1 VTTVTLSLISHT
13 NVGKTTLART
23 LLRREIGEVR
33 DQPHVTTIAEAH
45 LLIEAA
51 DARLL
56 LWDTPG
62 FGDTVRLMT
71 RLRHESD
78 PIGWFLHQAWDR
90 VLNRP
95 LWCSQEAV
103 RNVRDE
109 ADVVLYLVNATE
121 EPAAAGYMQH
131 ELELLSWMGRPVLV
145 VLNQV
150 GVGDPSRTVER
161 WRTHLASFEVVR
173 GVLSL
178 DAFSRAWVEESLLLE
193 RVVSLLDG
201 EKRTAMVHLLRA
213 WNDRNV
219 RIFDASIDAIAQYLA
234 GIAVDRQPIGPPSGA
249 GASWMRERLSDLR
262 ALSRA
267 DRERAMGALFDRVQ
281 ATTRGLMDRLIDLH
295 QLSGAS
301 KAQVERRLE
310 DAAVQGHEAI
320 NPTTGAIAGGA
331 VSGLVTGLGA
341 DVLAGGLSLGGG
353 AIVGAMLGALGGY
366 AFGGAYK
373 LATGGESGIQ
383 FQPAALDR
391 LAREAVLRYLLVAHH
406 GRGRGDYADLEYP
419 ALWAAD
425 VDAQLGLRRE
435 ALQAVWRQAA
445 RGGRGS
451 AGEVAERL
459 RPVLREFLR
468 DLLRRRFPAATVLAA
483 DHADGGITPS
493 PSTGRRP

>member
-1 VTTVTLSLISHT
+1 MTTVTLSLISHT

-45 LLIEAA
+45 VLIETD

-71 RLRHESD
+71 RLRHERD

-90 VLNRP
+90 ALNRP
-95 LWCSQEAV
+95 LWCSQQAV
-103 RNVRDE
+103 RNVRTE

-121 EPAAAGYMQH
+121 DPEAAGYLKH
-131 ELELLSWMGRPVLV
+131 ELELLSWMNHPVLV

-150 GVGDPSRTVER
+150 GGDDAGRTVER
-161 WRTHLASFEVVR
+161 WRSHLAPFEVVR

-178 DAFSRAWVEESLLLE
+178 DAFSRAWVEEGLVLE
-193 RVVSLLDG
+193 RVATLLVGD
-201 EKRTAMVHLLRA
+201 KRAAMGRLLRA
-213 WNDRNV
+213 WNDRNLRV
-219 RIFDASIDAIAQYLA
+219 FDASVEAIAQYLA
-234 GIAVDRQPIGPPSGA
+234 AIGADREPIGSPSGA
-249 GASWMRERLSDLR
+249 DTSWIHERLADLR
-262 ALSRA
+262 ALSRV

-281 ATTRGLMDRLIDLH
+281 TATRRLTERLIELH

-301 KAQVERRLE
+301 QAQIERRLE

-331 VSGLVTGLGA
+331 VSGLLAGLGA

-373 LATGGESGIQ
+373 LATGGESGLQ

-391 LAREAVLRYLLVAHH
+391 LAREALLRYLMVAHH

-419 ALWAAD
+419 THWATD
-425 VDAQLGLRRE
+425 VDAQIGLRRD
-435 ALQAVWRQAA
+435 ALHAVWREAA

-451 AGEVAERL
+451 APVVAERL
-459 RPVLREFLR
+459 RPVLRDILR
-468 DLLRRRFPAATVLAA
+468 DLLRRRFPDATVLSENQAER
-483 DHADGGITPS
+483 HP
-493 PSTGRRP
+493 

>member
-1 VTTVTLSLISHT
+1 MTTVTLSLISHT

-45 LLIEAA
+45 VLIETDA
-51 DARLL
+51 ARLL

-62 FGDTVRLMT
+62 FGDTARLLA
-71 RLRHESD
+71 RLRHERD

-103 RNVRDE
+103 RNVRNE

-121 EPAAAGYMQH
+121 DPEAAGYMTH
-131 ELELLSWMGRPVLV
+131 ELELLSWMNRPVLV

-150 GVGDPSRTVER
+150 AGDDAGPTVER
-161 WRTHLASFEVVR
+161 WRRHLASFEVVR

-178 DAFSRAWVEESLLLE
+178 DAFSRAWVEESLVLE
-193 RVVSLLDG
+193 RVASLLDG
-201 EKRTAMVHLLRA
+201 DKHAAMVRLLRA
-213 WNDRNV
+213 WNDRNLEV
-219 RIFDASIDAIAQYLA
+219 FEASIEVIAQYLA
-234 GIAVDRQPIGPPSGA
+234 ALAVEREPIGAPSGP
-249 GASWMRERLSDLR
+249 GASWVRERLSDLR
-262 ALSRA
+262 ALSRV

-281 ATTRGLMDRLIDLH
+281 AATLRLMDRLIALH

-301 KAQVERRLE
+301 RVQVERRLE
-310 DAAVQGHEAI
+310 DAAIQGDEAI

-331 VSGLVTGLGA
+331 LTGLLTGLGA
-341 DVLAGGLSLGGG
+341 DVLTGGLSLGGG

-366 AFGGAYK
+366 AFGGAYQ

-391 LAREAVLRYLLVAHH
+391 LAGEALLRYLLVAHH

-419 ALWAAD
+419 AHWAAD
-425 VDAQLGLRRE
+425 VDAQVAQRRE
-435 ALQAVWRQAA
+435 ALHAAWRDAG

-451 AGEVAERL
+451 APVVADRL
-459 RPVLREFLR
+459 RPVVRESLR
-468 DLLRRRFPAATVLAA
+468 DVLRHRFPDATVLDEA
-483 DHADGGITPS
+483 HAQ
-493 PSTGRRP
+493 RRP

>member
-1 VTTVTLSLISHT
+1 MTTVTLSLISHT

-45 LLIEAA
+45 VLIETA

-71 RLRHESD
+71 RLRHEGD
-78 PIGWFLHQAWDR
+78 PLGWFLHQAWDR

-103 RNVRDE
+103 RNIRNE

-121 EPAAAGYMQH
+121 DPEAAGYVTH

-150 GVGDPSRTVER
+150 EVQDTGGMVER
-161 WRTHLASFEVVR
+161 WRSHLARFDVVR
-173 GVLSL
+173 GVLPL
-178 DAFSRAWVEESLLLE
+178 DAFSRAWVEESLVLE
-193 RVVSLLDG
+193 RVAGLLDG
-201 EKRTAMVHLLRA
+201 DKRAAMGRLLGA
-213 WNDRNV
+213 WNDRNLRV
-219 RIFDASIDAIAQYLA
+219 FDASVETIAQYLA
-234 GIAVDRQPIGPPSGA
+234 AIGVDREPVGSASSA

-262 ALSRA
+262 ALSSA

-281 ATTRGLMDRLIDLH
+281 AATRRLMDRLIELH
-295 QLSGAS
+295 QLTGESQ
-301 KAQVERRLE
+301 AQVERRLE
-310 DAAVQGHEAI
+310 DAAVQGHAAI

-331 VSGLVTGLGA
+331 VSGLLAGLGA
-341 DVLAGGLSLGGG
+341 DLLTGGLSLGGG

-366 AFGGAYK
+366 AFGGAYQ

-391 LAREAVLRYLLVAHH
+391 LAREAALRYLLVAHH
-406 GRGRGDYADLEYP
+406 GRGRGDYADVDSP
-419 ALWAAD
+419 AHWAAD
-425 VDAQLGLRRE
+425 VDAQVAARRD
-435 ALQAVWRQAA
+435 ALHAAWREAA
-445 RGGRGS
+445 RGGRAS
-451 AGEVAERL
+451 APAVTERL
-459 RPVLREFLR
+459 RPVLREIVRDVLR
-468 DLLRRRFPAATVLAA
+468 YRFPDAAVLSRDQAER
-483 DHADGGITPS
+483 HP
-493 PSTGRRP
+493 

>member
-1 VTTVTLSLISHT
+1 MTTVTLSLISHT

-45 LLIEAA
+45 VLIETA

-71 RLRHESD
+71 RLRHEGD
-78 PIGWFLHQAWDR
+78 PLGWFLHQAWDR

-103 RNVRDE
+103 RNIRNE

-121 EPAAAGYMQH
+121 DPEAAGYVPD
-131 ELELLSWMGRPVLV
+131 ELELLSWMSRPVLV

-150 GVGDPSRTVER
+150 EVQDAGGMVER
-161 WRTHLASFEVVR
+161 WRGHLARFDVVR
-173 GVLSL
+173 GVLPL
-178 DAFSRAWVEESLLLE
+178 DAFSRAWVEESLVLE
-193 RVVSLLDG
+193 RVAGLLDG
-201 EKRTAMVHLLRA
+201 DKRAAMGRLLGA
-213 WNDRNV
+213 WNDRNLRV
-219 RIFDASIDAIAQYLA
+219 FDASVETIAQYLA
-234 GIAVDRQPIGPPSGA
+234 AIGVDREPVGSASSA

-262 ALSRA
+262 ALSSA

-281 ATTRGLMDRLIDLH
+281 AATRRLMDRLIELH
-295 QLSGAS
+295 QLTGESQG
-301 KAQVERRLE
+301 QVERRLE
-310 DAAVQGHEAI
+310 DAAVQGHAAI

-331 VSGLVTGLGA
+331 VSGLLAGLGA
-341 DVLAGGLSLGGG
+341 DLLTGGLSLGGG

-366 AFGGAYK
+366 AFGGAYQ

-391 LAREAVLRYLLVAHH
+391 LAREAALRYLLVAHH
-406 GRGRGDYADLEYP
+406 GRGRGDYADVDSP
-419 ALWAAD
+419 AHWAAD
-425 VDAQLGLRRE
+425 VDAQVAARRD
-435 ALQAVWRQAA
+435 ALHAAWREAA

-451 AGEVAERL
+451 APAVAERL
-459 RPVLREFLR
+459 RPVLREIVRDVLR
-468 DLLRRRFPAATVLAA
+468 YRFPDATVLSRDQAER
-483 DHADGGITPS
+483 HP
-493 PSTGRRP
+493 